1 MRRHFLSL
9 CLLALVMLSTAC
21 ASADAPV
28 NANPVPTNPPAVI
41 PTVRPEGMPTDS
53 AGLPLVAIV
62 NGQGIRLSEFERA
75 LTRSE
80 QQQLTAADPL
90 ALRSSVLNT
99 LIEQVLVAQEASR
112 QEVAI
117 PDASI
122 DTEVEASVQLA
133 GGPEAWQQWLAANLY
148 TDAEYREA
156 LRVNMIYSR
165 MIESVTA
172 NLNGDVPHVH
182 ARHILV
188 ATQAEAND
196 ILAQLQNGADFATL
210 ASRSLDMTSREI
222 GGDLGWFTQDE
233 LIDPAL
239 GTIAFSLEPM
249 QIAGP
254 IQTTL
259 GYHIIQTLERGN
271 RPVTEER
278 RAQLAQK
285 QFETWLLS
293 LTASATIERF
303 I

>member
-1 MRRHFLSL
+1 MRRHLLLL
-9 CLLALVMLSTAC
+9 CLFALVMLMTAC
-21 ASADAPV
+21 ASSEAPV
-28 NANPVPTNPPAVI
+28 NANPPLNDVII

-53 AGLPLVAIV
+53 AGLPLVASV
-62 NGQGIRLSEFERA
+62 NGQGIRLSQFERA
-75 LTRSE
+75 LARSE
-80 QQQLTAADPL
+80 QQQFTAADPL
-90 ALRSSVLNT
+90 ALRASVLNT
-99 LIEQVLVAQEASR
+99 LIEEILVAQEAGR
-112 QEVAI
+112 QQLAI
-117 PDASI
+117 NDAAV
-122 DTEVEASVQLA
+122 DAEVEASIQLA
-133 GGPEAWQQWLAANLY
+133 GGADAWQQWLAANLY

-156 LRVNMIYSR
+156 VRTSLIYTR

-172 NLNGDVPHVH
+172 SLNGNVPHVH

-188 ATQAEAND
+188 GTQAEAND

-210 ASRSLDMTSREI
+210 AVRSLDMTNREL

-259 GYHIIQTLERGN
+259 GYHIIQTLERGD

-285 QFETWLLS
+285 QFETWLAS

>member
-1 MRRHFLSL
+1 VHRHFLSL
-9 CLLALVMLSTAC
+9 CLFALVMLMTAC
-21 ASADAPV
+21 ASSEAPV
-28 NANPVPTNPPAVI
+28 NANPPPNDLII
-41 PTVRPEGMPTDS
+41 PTIAPGQMPTDS
-53 AGLPLVAIV
+53 AGLPLVATV

-75 LTRSE
+75 LARTE
-80 QQQLTAADPL
+80 QQQLTAADPS
-90 ALRSSVLNT
+90 ALRASVLNT
-99 LIEQVLVAQEASR
+99 LIEEVLVGQEASR
-112 QEVAI
+112 QQVEVT
-117 PDASI
+117 DATV
-122 DTEVEASVQLA
+122 DAEVTASVQLA
-133 GGPEAWQQWLAANLY
+133 GGVDAWQQWLAANLY
-148 TDAEYREA
+148 TDAEYRNA
-156 LRVNMIYSR
+156 VRTSLIYTR

-172 NLNGDVPHVH
+172 SLNGNVPHVH

-210 ASRSLDMTSREI
+210 AARSLDMTTREL

-233 LIDPAL
+233 LIDPSL

-259 GYHIIQTLERGN
+259 GYHIIQTLERGDL
-271 RPVTEER
+271 PVPEER

-285 QFETWLLS
+285 QFETWLSS
-293 LTASATIERF
+293 LAAGATIERF